1 MKRRSGFTLVE
12 LTVVVLIVSI
22 ISVVLVMV
30 LRGNLNTLKYG
41 QKNMDFNQKLLLG
54 VRRIFYDIK
63 RINPV
68 LKYSEEYGYAI
79 KNEDTGEPKPR
90 IIWIRKSNNPKDRD
104 ELEFVIDSNLDIE
117 DIYDILYYV
126 TKENKLKRDVR
137 DNSGKVTTETVLE
150 NIASFSVDNNSLDV
164 KQIYVK
170 LFADDKEKGLQREIE
185 FAVRL
190 ETDFVYV
197 DKQDL

>member
-1 MKRRSGFTLVE
+1 MKRKSGFTLVE
-12 LTVVVLIVSI
+12 LMVVVLIISI

-63 RINPV
+63 RINPI

-79 KNEDTGEPKPR
+79 KNENIGEPKPR
-90 IIWIRKSNNPKDRD
+90 IIWIRKSSNPKERD

-117 DIYDILYYV
+117 DIY
-126 TKENKLKRDVR
+126 
-137 DNSGKVTTETVLE
+137 
-150 NIASFSVDNNSLDV
+150 NIFYHLTA
-164 KQIYVK
+164 
-170 LFADDKEKGLQREIE
+170 
-185 FAVRL
+185 
-190 ETDFVYV
+190 
-197 DKQDL
+197 